1 MRDPAGGTAGKGG
14 GCVHGAPHDDAA
26 LKKSARGGEAG
37 YVKLVVEELSQW
49 ANLRERVRTIS
60 QLMGFS
66 GQAFSAEI

>member
-1 MRDPAGGTAGKGG
+1 MLQR
-14 GCVHGAPHDDAA
+14 DAA